1 MELLHRVEAALDSVR
16 PYLLADGGDVKI
28 VELTDDMTVI
38 LEFVGACG
46 TCPMS
51 TMTFRAGLEDAVRR
65 LVPEIRHVE
74 AVNLTP
80 AF

>member
-1 MELLHRVEAALDSVR
+1 MELLYRVETALDSIR
-16 PYLLADGGDVKI
+16 PYLLADGGDVKVI
-28 VELTDDMTVI
+28 EVTNDMTVI
-38 LEFVGACG
+38 LEFIGACG

-51 TMTFRAGLEDAVRR
+51 TMTFRAGIEDAIRR